1 MSMRPFSRPWH
12 GWLLVAACLA
22 AAWLI
27 RTAQDQIDARQN
39 RSLVDPDVL
48 YFSSPRAV
56 KALALGYDGLIADVY
71 WMRAIQYYGRRDEAA
86 RRQVRYKNLPALLD
100 IVTTLDP
107 RMLDVYRAGSI
118 FLAEPE
124 PLGAGE
130 PLEALR
136 LLYKGVSLRPL
147 EWPLRFD
154 QGFVYYLYLKD
165 YRRAGQAWL
174 EASRVEGAP
183 PWMEGLAAHGLS
195 QGGDV
200 ETARYLWRR
209 QLEGSARADVRDNA
223 RNHLASIQV
232 DEDIS
237 TLEFFLDKYAAT
249 HGAAPARLEDL
260 VRAGFLD
267 HVPLDPSGVPYQYN
281 SATGAVTL
289 SSASRV
295 RYLEM
300 PDNYRKTIK
309 DNLARTFTAK
319 TSRHQ

>member
-1 MSMRPFSRPWH
+1 MRPFSRPWH

-209 QLEGSARADVRDNA
+209 QLEGSARADVRD
-223 RNHLASIQV
+223 
-232 DEDIS
+232 
-237 TLEFFLDKYAAT
+237 
-249 HGAAPARLEDL
+249 EDL